1 MLLPRYGLP
10 SPFSNSNEII
20 HPRNRIGSHF
30 RRTKDPEK
38 DEDFVKGETRER
50 APEALLLSPR
60 GPIRP
65 IDDEIKANAGLDR
78 DSKSSRNVPQR
89 LRYAFTI
96 GISVLFPFIF
106 FFFFYS
112 TPVHVAPWPPLFRL
126 HKFHV
131 ETPGTEETWNFDWE
145 NDPHES
151 STIPINFPFR
161 TFDNWR
167 GIERGHRD
175 KTWKSQRFERGEL
188 PIRERIGLNQQAY
201 DRMLIFE
208 IIEILSFYERIVHV
222 FESIIDVIH
231 SKWTVARRVDVKFS
245 HGWSNAWLVK
255 LRDLSLISRSI
266 RFESTSRM
274 DAA

>member
-106 FFFFYS
+106 FFSFTQVPCTLLRDRRFFDC
-112 TPVHVAPWPPLFRL
+112 T
-126 HKFHV
+126 
-131 ETPGTEETWNFDWE
+131 NF
-145 NDPHES
+145 
-151 STIPINFPFR
+151 
-161 TFDNWR
+161 
-167 GIERGHRD
+167 
-175 KTWKSQRFERGEL
+175 TWKHQGQRRRETSIGKTIRTSLPRYLSIFHFE
-188 PIRERIGLNQQAY
+188 
-201 DRMLIFE
+201 
-208 IIEILSFYERIVHV
+208 H
-222 FESIIDVIH
+222 SIIGGV
-231 SKWTVARRVDVKFS
+231 SSEVTATKRGNRNV
-245 HGWSNAWLVK
+245 SNEENY
-255 LRDLSLISRSI
+255 
-266 RFESTSRM
+266 RFVSESG
-274 DAA
+274 

>member
-106 FFFFYS
+106 FFFLLLNSRARCSVTAAFS
-112 TPVHVAPWPPLFRL
+112 IAQI
-126 HKFHV
+126 
-131 ETPGTEETWNFDWE
+131 
-145 NDPHES
+145 S
-151 STIPINFPFR
+151 
-161 TFDNWR
+161 R
-167 GIERGHRD
+167 GNTRD
-175 KTWKSQRFERGEL
+175 TG
-188 PIRERIGLNQQAY
+188 
-201 DRMLIFE
+201 D
-208 IIEILSFYERIVHV
+208 
-222 FESIIDVIH
+222 
-231 SKWTVARRVDVKFS
+231 
-245 HGWSNAWLVK
+245 VK
-255 LRDLSLISRSI
+255 LRLGKRSARVFYDTYQFSISNI
-266 RFESTSRM
+266 R
-274 DAA
+274 

>member
-1 MLLPRYGLP
+1 MKSSILEIELEAIFEERKIRRRMRISWKGRREKGLQRHFCFRLAGQFDRSTTRLRQTRGLTAIRNP
-10 SPFSNSNEII
+10 HETFRNDSVTRLRSGSPF
-20 HPRNRIGSHF
+20 F
-30 RRTKDPEK
+30 
-38 DEDFVKGETRER
+38 F
-50 APEALLLSPR
+50 LL
-60 GPIRP
+60 
-65 IDDEIKANAGLDR
+65 
-78 DSKSSRNVPQR
+78 
-89 LRYAFTI
+89 F
-96 GISVLFPFIF
+96 F

-131 ETPGTEETWNFDWE
+131 ETPGTQETWNFDWE

-201 DRMLIFE
+201 GRMLIFE
-208 IIEILSFYERIVHV
+208 IIEILSFYERIVHA

-255 LRDLSLISRSI
+255 LRHLSLISRSI